1 MKTIITESTAN
12 SMFIHGI
19 FYNGKSFVNKYGDIL
34 ENTWVVNC
42 FWTNQ
47 NSNLKKQPA
56 VKGFI
61 WIVEKDNWK
70 IFDKKGGFFT
80 A

>member
-1 MKTIITESTAN
+1 MKTIISESTAN

-47 NSNLKKQPA
+47 NTKFGCDIADSKTNKFCKDYGIENKK
-56 VKGFI
+56 
-61 WIVEKDNWK
+61 W
-70 IFDKKGGFFT
+70 
-80 A
+80 